1 MKLSHLLCA
10 AAALAAGPAWTGEG
24 GGPFSFSG
32 IAGGRADEAG
42 WRRTFDV
49 DPKNLGTVGHNP
61 YFPLTPGLRIHLGGK
76 DEAVVFSVMEE
87 TKVVDGVQTRV
98 VEERE
103 SERGELVEI
112 ARNYFAIDRTTGDVY
127 YFGEEVDDY
136 KDGKIVGHA
145 GAWLSGVNGAKFG
158 LIMPGKPA
166 RGDKFY
172 LEMAPGAEE
181 RVEIVDVD
189 ARLETPLRT
198 FEQPRL
204 FPGNRR
210 AGYGIQPQVVCSRH
224 RHGRRR
230 QSARRDD
237 RGTPK
242 VGHAIA
248 WTPCAAI
255 GPSGPVLPRCL
266 PAIAQ
271 G

>member
-1 MKLSHLLCA
+1 MKLSYLLCA
-10 AAALAAGPAWTGEG
+10 AAAIAAGPAWTGDG
-24 GGPFSFSG
+24 GRAFSG
-32 IAGGRADEAG
+32 IAGSPADEAG

-87 TKVVDGVQTRV
+87 TKVVDGVETRV

-112 ARNYFAIDRTTGDVY
+112 TRNYFAIDRTTGDVY

-189 ARLETPLRT
+189 ARLETPLRNFNNLVYSLET
-198 FEQPRL
+198 DVLDMEFSHKWYAAGIGMVGDGNLRVVMIEQPR
-204 FPGNRR
+204 
-210 AGYGIQPQVVCSRH
+210 
-224 RHGRRR
+224 
-230 QSARRDD
+230 
-237 RGTPK
+237 K
-242 VGHAIA
+242 
-248 WTPCAAI
+248 
-255 GPSGPVLPRCL
+255 
-266 PAIAQ
+266 
-271 G
+271 